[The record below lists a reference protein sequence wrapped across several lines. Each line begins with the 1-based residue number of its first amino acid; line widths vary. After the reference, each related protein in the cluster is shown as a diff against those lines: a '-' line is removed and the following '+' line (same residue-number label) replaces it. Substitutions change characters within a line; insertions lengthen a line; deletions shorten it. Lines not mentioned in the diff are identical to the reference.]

1 MPKRLALQKR
11 SVLQKRT
18 VLMNRALTGQR
29 LIALLVLGWLLF
41 NYPLLA
47 LFNDAAT
54 WCGIPLLY
62 AYLFG
67 AWMLFIALL
76 ALIIERQPTNP
87 APVPAPAP
95 PWPN

>member
-1 MPKRLALQKR
+1 MPKKLAMQKR
-11 SVLQKRT
+11 AVIANSNLI
-18 VLMNRALTGQR
+18 GQR

-67 AWMLFIALL
+67 AWALFIALL
-76 ALIIERQPTNP
+76 ALIVERQPKNP
-87 APVPAPAP
+87 APALAPIP
-95 PWPN
+95 LRPR

>member
-1 MPKRLALQKR
+1 MPKKLAMQKR
-11 SVLQKRT
+11 FFIANSNLI
-18 VLMNRALTGQR
+18 GQR

-54 WCGIPLLY
+54 WCGIPLLF

-67 AWMLFIALL
+67 AWALFIALL
-76 ALIIERQPTNP
+76 ALIVERQPKNP
-87 APVPAPAP
+87 APALAPIP
-95 PWPN
+95 LRPR

>member
-11 SVLQKRT
+11 S
-18 VLMNRALTGQR
+18 ALFNHTLVGQR

-67 AWMLFIALL
+67 AWALFIVLL
-76 ALIIERQPTNP
+76 ALIVERAPTSP
-87 APVPAPAP
+87 APAPAP
-95 PWPN
+95 PWPR

>member
-1 MPKRLALQKR
+1 MPKRYAAPSASL
-11 SVLQKRT
+11 
-18 VLMNRALTGQR
+18 NRILVGQR
-29 LIALLVLGWLLF
+29 LAALLVLGWLLF

-67 AWMLFIALL
+67 AWALFIALL
-76 ALIIERQPTNP
+76 ALIVEQ
-87 APVPAPAP
+87 APKNQATAPLQSL
-95 PWPN
+95 

>member
-1 MPKRLALQKR
+1 MPKRYASPSASL
-11 SVLQKRT
+11 
-18 VLMNRALTGQR
+18 NRILVGQR
-29 LIALLVLGWLLF
+29 LAALLVLGWLLF

-67 AWMLFIALL
+67 AWALFIALL
-76 ALIIERQPTNP
+76 ALIVEQ
-87 APVPAPAP
+87 APKNQATAPLQSL
-95 PWPN
+95 

>member
-1 MPKRLALQKR
+1 MPKKLAMQKR
-11 SVLQKRT
+11 AVIANSNLI
-18 VLMNRALTGQR
+18 GQR

-54 WCGIPLLY
+54 WCGIPLLF

-67 AWMLFIALL
+67 AWALFIALL
-76 ALIIERQPTNP
+76 ALIVERQPKNP
-87 APVPAPAP
+87 APALAPIP
-95 PWPN
+95 LRPR

>member
-1 MPKRLALQKR
+1 MPKKLAMQKR
-11 SVLQKRT
+11 AVIANSNLI
-18 VLMNRALTGQR
+18 GQR

-67 AWMLFIALL
+67 AWALFIAFL
-76 ALIIERQPTNP
+76 ALIVERQPKN
-87 APVPAPAP
+87 PVPSLAPIP
-95 PWPN
+95 LRPR